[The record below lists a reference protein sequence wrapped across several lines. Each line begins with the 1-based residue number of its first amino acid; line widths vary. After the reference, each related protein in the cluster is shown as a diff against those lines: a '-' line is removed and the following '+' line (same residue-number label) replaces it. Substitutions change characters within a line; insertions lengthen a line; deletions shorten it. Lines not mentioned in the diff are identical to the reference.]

1 MRNRIDVDSLP
12 YTLGAILLGMV
23 TLAVHDFALQWQPV
37 PQWVPARSA
46 LSIVSAEILIV
57 GGLIAMRRSAGWA
70 RLILPGFYAFWVLSL
85 HVPAFAAAPNVGTL
99 LGVAE
104 ILSLA
109 AAGAAL
115 APASAP
121 GWLRPSARILYGLCP
136 LVFGLSHI
144 VYADFTSQ
152 MVPAWLPARLFLAY
166 FTGAA
171 HIAAGLAILSGIL
184 ARLAARLLALMCASF
199 VLLIHIP
206 GVIGTPADRMQWTM
220 LAVALS
226 ITGGAWLSQRLLPG
240 RRTSKSA
247 GAATSPAF
255 A

>member
-1 MRNRIDVDSLP
+1 MRNRIDPEALP
-12 YTLGAILLGMV
+12 YALGAILLGMV

-37 PQWVPARSA
+37 PQWIPARSA
-46 LSIVSAEILIV
+46 LSIVSAAILIV
-57 GGLIAMRRSAGWA
+57 GGLVAMRRTAGWA
-70 RLILPGFYAFWVLSL
+70 RLILPGFYALWVLAL

-115 APASAP
+115 APPSAP
-121 GWLRPSARILYGLCP
+121 RWLRPAARILYGLCP

-152 MVPAWLPARLFLAY
+152 MVPAWLPERLFFAY

-171 HIAAGLAILSGIL
+171 HIAAGLAILSGIF
-184 ARLAARLLALMCASF
+184 ARLAARMLALMCASF

-206 GVIGTPADRMQWTM
+206 GVIGAPADRMQWTM

-226 ITGGAWLSQRLLPG
+226 IAGGAWLSQRLLPARNAG
-240 RRTSKSA
+240 QFS
-247 GAATSPAF
+247 GAAAPAL

>member
-1 MRNRIDVDSLP
+1 MRKRIDIDALP
-12 YTLGAILLGMV
+12 YALGAILLGMV

-46 LSIVSAEILIV
+46 LSIVSAAILVV
-57 GGLIAMRRSAGWA
+57 GGLVAIRRSAGWA
-70 RLILPGFYAFWVLSL
+70 RLTLPAFYALWVLAL
-85 HVPAFAAAPNVGTL
+85 HVPAFATAPNVGTL
-99 LGVAE
+99 LGAAE

-109 AAGAAL
+109 AAGVAL

-121 GWLRPSARILYGLCP
+121 RWLRPSARILYGLCP

-144 VYADFTSQ
+144 VYADFTSS

-171 HIAAGLAILSGIL
+171 HIAAGLAILSGVF
-184 ARLAARLLALMCASF
+184 ARLAARMLALMCASF

-206 GVIGTPADRMQWTM
+206 GVIGAPADRMQWTM

-226 ITGGAWLSQRLLPG
+226 IAGGAWLSQRLLPT
-240 RRTSKSA
+240 RQTDRLP
-247 GAATSPAF
+247 GAATPAY

>member
-1 MRNRIDVDSLP
+1 MRNRIDVGSLP
-12 YTLGAILLGMV
+12 YALGALLLGMV

-37 PQWVPARSA
+37 PQGVPARSA
-46 LSIVSAEILIV
+46 LAIVSAAILII
-57 GGLIAMRRSAGWA
+57 GALIAMQRTAGWA
-70 RLILPGFYAFWVLSL
+70 RLTLPGFYALWVLAL
-85 HVPAFAAAPNVGTL
+85 HVPAFVSTPNVGTL
-99 LGVAE
+99 LGLAE

-121 GWLRPSARILYGLCP
+121 NWLRPSARILYGLCP

-152 MVPAWLPARLFLAY
+152 MVPAWLPDRLLFAY
-166 FTGAA
+166 FTGGA
-171 HIAAGLAILSGIL
+171 HIAAGLAILSGVL
-184 ARLAARLLALMCASF
+184 ARLAARMLALMCASF

-206 GVIGTPADRMQWTM
+206 GVIAAPADRLQWTM
-220 LAVALS
+220 LAMALS
-226 ITGGAWLSQRLLPG
+226 ITGGAWLSQRLLPS
-240 RRTSKSA
+240 RKVDRFSSSA
-247 GAATSPAF
+247 APAL

>member
-1 MRNRIDVDSLP
+1 MRKRIDIDALP
-12 YTLGAILLGMV
+12 YALGAILLGMV

-37 PQWVPARSA
+37 PHWVPARSA
-46 LSIVSAEILIV
+46 LSIVSAAILVV
-57 GGLIAMRRSAGWA
+57 GGLVAIRRSAGWA
-70 RLILPGFYAFWVLSL
+70 RLTLPAFYALWVLAL

-109 AAGAAL
+109 AAGVAL

-121 GWLRPSARILYGLCP
+121 RWLRPSARVLYGLCP

-144 VYADFTSQ
+144 VYADFTST

-171 HIAAGLAILSGIL
+171 HIAAGLAILSGVF
-184 ARLAARLLALMCASF
+184 ARLAARMLALMCASF

-206 GVIGTPADRMQWTM
+206 GVIGAPADRMQWTM

-226 ITGGAWLSQRLLPG
+226 IAGGAWLSQRLLPTRQTG
-240 RRTSKSA
+240 RLAGSA
-247 GAATSPAF
+247 TPAY

>member
-1 MRNRIDVDSLP
+1 MRTRIDVDALP
-12 YTLGAILLGMV
+12 YALGAILLGMV

-37 PQWVPARSA
+37 PQWLPARSA
-46 LSIVSAEILIV
+46 LAIVSAVILIV
-57 GGLIAMRRSAGWA
+57 GGLASMRRDAGKA
-70 RLILPGFYAFWVLSL
+70 RLILPAFYVLWVLAL
-85 HVPAFAAAPNVGTL
+85 HLPNFAANPNVGTL

-109 AAGAAL
+109 AAGLAL
-115 APASAP
+115 APSSWRAQKIA
-121 GWLRPSARILYGLCP
+121 ARAVYGLCP

-152 MVPAWLPARLFLAY
+152 MVPAWLPERLFLAY

-171 HIAAGLAILSGIL
+171 HIAAGLAILSGLL
-184 ARLAARLLALMCASF
+184 ARIAVRMLALMMTCF

-206 GVIGTPADRMQWTM
+206 GVIAAPGDRMQWTM

-226 ITGGAWLSQRLLPG
+226 ITGGAWLAQRLLPPPRIAG
-240 RRTSKSA
+240 STA
-247 GAATSPAF
+247 GAAPAL

>member
-1 MRNRIDVDSLP
+1 MRNRIDPEALP
-12 YTLGAILLGMV
+12 YALGAILLGMV

-46 LSIVSAEILIV
+46 LSIVNAAILIV
-57 GGLIAMRRSAGWA
+57 GGLVAMRRNAGWL
-70 RLILPGFYAFWVLSL
+70 RLILPGFYALWVLAL

-115 APASAP
+115 APPSP
-121 GWLRPSARILYGLCP
+121 PRWLRPSARILYGLCP

-152 MVPAWLPARLFLAY
+152 MVPAWLPERLFFAY

-171 HIAAGLAILSGIL
+171 HIAAGLAILSGVF
-184 ARLAARLLALMCASF
+184 ARLAARMLALMCASF

-206 GVIGTPADRMQWTM
+206 GVIGAPADRMQWTM

-226 ITGGAWLSQRLLPG
+226 ITGGAWLSQRLLPARNAG
-240 RRTSKSA
+240 QFA
-247 GAATSPAF
+247 GAAAPAL

>member
-1 MRNRIDVDSLP
+1 MRKRIDIDALP
-12 YTLGAILLGMV
+12 YALGAILLGMV

-46 LSIVSAEILIV
+46 LSIVSAAILVV
-57 GGLIAMRRSAGWA
+57 GGLVAIRRSAGWA
-70 RLILPGFYAFWVLSL
+70 RLTLPAFYALWVLAL

-109 AAGAAL
+109 AAGVAL

-121 GWLRPSARILYGLCP
+121 RWLRPSARILYGLCP
-136 LVFGLSHI
+136 LVFGLSHM
-144 VYADFTSQ
+144 VYADFTST

-171 HIAAGLAILSGIL
+171 HIAAGLAILSGVF
-184 ARLAARLLALMCASF
+184 ARLAARMLALMCASF

-206 GVIGTPADRMQWTM
+206 GVIGAPADRMQWTM

-226 ITGGAWLSQRLLPG
+226 IAGGAWLSQRLLPTRQTG
-240 RRTSKSA
+240 RLAGSA
-247 GAATSPAF
+247 TPAY

>member
-1 MRNRIDVDSLP
+1 MRNRIDPEALP
-12 YTLGAILLGMV
+12 YALGAILLGMV

-46 LSIVSAEILIV
+46 LSIVSAAILII
-57 GGLIAMRRSAGWA
+57 GGLVAMRRTAGWA
-70 RLILPGFYAFWVLSL
+70 RLILSGFYAPWVLAL

-115 APASAP
+115 APPSAP
-121 GWLRPSARILYGLCP
+121 RWLRPAARILYGLCP

-152 MVPAWLPARLFLAY
+152 MVPAWLPERLFFAY

-171 HIAAGLAILSGIL
+171 HIAAGLAILSGIF
-184 ARLAARLLALMCASF
+184 ARLAPRMLALMCASF

-206 GVIGTPADRMQWTM
+206 GVIGAPTDRMQWTM
-220 LAVALS
+220 LGVALS
-226 ITGGAWLSQRLLPG
+226 ITGGAWLSQRLLPARNAG
-240 RRTSKSA
+240 QFA
-247 GAATSPAF
+247 GAAAPSLA
-255 A
+255 

>member
-1 MRNRIDVDSLP
+1 MRNRIDLDALP
-12 YTLGAILLGMV
+12 YALGAILLGMV

-37 PQWVPARSA
+37 PQWVPTRSA
-46 LSIVSAEILIV
+46 LSIVSAAILIV
-57 GGLIAMRRSAGWA
+57 GGLVAMRRNAGWA
-70 RLILPGFYAFWVLSL
+70 RLTLPGFYALWVLAL
-85 HVPAFAAAPNVGTL
+85 HVPALIGQPNVGTL

-115 APASAP
+115 APASA
-121 GWLRPSARILYGLCP
+121 LRWVRPTARILSGLCP

-144 VYADFTSQ
+144 VYADFTST

-171 HIAAGLAILSGIL
+171 HIAAGLAILSGL
-184 ARLAARLLALMCASF
+184 FARIAARMLALMCASF

-206 GVIGTPADRMQWTM
+206 GVIGAPADRMQWTM

-226 ITGGAWLSQRLLPG
+226 ITGGAWLARRLLPG
-240 RRTSKSA
+240 GKISEPA
-247 GAATSPAF
+247 GVGTKPVF